1 MSSYIPRVN
10 SISLSNY
17 LGQQVLLVGEVISQ
31 NGDSATIRTCDN
43 MDIHV
48 ILPSGE
54 QFDKKYAQVIGK
66 VDNPRSV
73 VVIQIICSSDTFDMD
88 NYNKALELANG
99 KYKELFV

>member
-10 SISLSNY
+10 SVSLSNY
-17 LGQQVLLVGEVISQ
+17 LGQQVLLVGEVMSQ

-54 QFDKKYAQVIGK
+54 QFDKRYAQVIGK
-66 VDNPRSV
+66 VD
-73 VVIQIICSSDTFDMD
+73 DTILCDVCNTTETYDFQTRTVFC
-88 NYNKALELANG
+88 KG
-99 KYKELFV
+99 QH